1 MELRSLKD
9 AISFLKEDIKAE
21 NQKLLG
27 ITLSKSIEAHELQFL
42 EEKIRLHENPTTDEG
57 DKERREIERQK
68 KVDSLEENKYN
79 MSSQI
84 RNLENKLKSLEE
96 RQSENIEESAEL
108 KKSRKDHEL
117 KKAKMEVCIKE
128 MRAASSSAGGS
139 RLAIFDPLA
148 PKIAARIEEAFR
160 CITCK
165 NNFIHFFS
173 LLGDLEIQPK
183 INRLGAF
190 TSKPIGPV
198 GSFLSFTSGITLTN
212 LMIMLRC
219 FIL

>member
-9 AISFLKEDIKAE
+9 TISFLKEDIKTE

-27 ITLSKSIEAHELQFL
+27 ITLSKSINAHELQFL
-42 EEKIRLHENPTTDEG
+42 EEKIRLHEHPTTNEG
-57 DKERREIERQK
+57 DKERLEIERQK

-79 MSSQI
+79 LSSQI
-84 RNLENKLKSLEE
+84 RNWETKLESLEE

-128 MRAASSSAGGS
+128 MRTASSSAGGS
-139 RLAIFDPLA
+139 HLAIFDPLA

-165 NNFIHFFS
+165 NNFIHFF
-173 LLGDLEIQPK
+173 
-183 INRLGAF
+183 
-190 TSKPIGPV
+190 
-198 GSFLSFTSGITLTN
+198 
-212 LMIMLRC
+212 
-219 FIL
+219 

>member
-1 MELRSLKD
+1 MTPIWL
-9 AISFLKEDIKAE
+9 
-21 NQKLLG
+21 N
-27 ITLSKSIEAHELQFL
+27 SIEPARVEH
-42 EEKIRLHENPTTDEG
+42 PTTNEG
-57 DKERREIERQK
+57 DKERLEIERQK

-79 MSSQI
+79 LSSQI
-84 RNLENKLKSLEE
+84 RNWETKLESLEE

-198 GSFLSFTSGITLTN
+198 GSFLSFTSGITLTH

>member
-9 AISFLKEDIKAE
+9 AISSLKEDIKTE

-27 ITLSKSIEAHELQFL
+27 ITLSKSIDAHELQFL
-42 EEKIRLHENPTTDEG
+42 EEKIRLHEHPSTNEG
-57 DKERREIERQK
+57 DKERLEIERQK

-79 MSSQI
+79 LSSQI
-84 RNLENKLKSLEE
+84 RNLENKLESLEE

-117 KKAKMEVCIKE
+117 KKAKIEVCIKE

-139 RLAIFDPLA
+139 HLAIFDPLA

-160 CITCK
+160 YLVYLLPAKTISSTFLNCWEIGNYNLRLTGSGTSLQ
-165 NNFIHFFS
+165 S
-173 LLGDLEIQPK
+173 LLDQW
-183 INRLGAF
+183 GA
-190 TSKPIGPV
+190 SSASPQV
-198 GSFLSFTSGITLTN
+198 
-212 LMIMLRC
+212 
-219 FIL
+219 

>member
-1 MELRSLKD
+1 M
-9 AISFLKEDIKAE
+9 KERY
-21 NQKLLG
+21 
-27 ITLSKSIEAHELQFL
+27 LSKTPNVTLIYLSKCNIKLFWKFQKKVFVNRSNEH
-42 EEKIRLHENPTTDEG
+42 PTTNEG
-57 DKERREIERQK
+57 DKERLEIERQK

-79 MSSQI
+79 LSSQI
-84 RNLENKLKSLEE
+84 RNWETKLESLEE

-128 MRAASSSAGGS
+128 MRAASSSARGS

-165 NNFIHFFS
+165 NNFIHFF
-173 LLGDLEIQPK
+173 
-183 INRLGAF
+183 
-190 TSKPIGPV
+190 
-198 GSFLSFTSGITLTN
+198 
-212 LMIMLRC
+212 
-219 FIL
+219 

>member
-1 MELRSLKD
+1 
-9 AISFLKEDIKAE
+9 
-21 NQKLLG
+21 
-27 ITLSKSIEAHELQFL
+27 
-42 EEKIRLHENPTTDEG
+42 
-57 DKERREIERQK
+57 
-68 KVDSLEENKYN
+68 

-165 NNFIHFFS
+165 NNFIHFF
-173 LLGDLEIQPK
+173 
-183 INRLGAF
+183 
-190 TSKPIGPV
+190 
-198 GSFLSFTSGITLTN
+198 
-212 LMIMLRC
+212 
-219 FIL
+219 